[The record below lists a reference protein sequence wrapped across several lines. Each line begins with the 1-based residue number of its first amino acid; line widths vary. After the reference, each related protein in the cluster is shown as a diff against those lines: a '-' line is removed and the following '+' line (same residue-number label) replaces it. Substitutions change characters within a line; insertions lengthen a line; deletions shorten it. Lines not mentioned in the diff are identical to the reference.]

1 MIQVRERH
9 VTSEEAYAD
18 VELSY
23 GSHEIDPATAVTIAS
38 WWQAP
43 AGVGYIL
50 AGFASGCEVDDVA
63 LLDDIA
69 ATRRKQG
76 YPTGLAPRD
85 RKALDMLATFVLA
98 ARTPAG
104 EVIGHV
110 HQWLPAGTAHVET
123 RCECGATRIR
133 RGVTY
138 RVYSP

>member
-69 ATRRKQG
+69 ATRREQG

-104 EVIGHV
+104 
-110 HQWLPAGTAHVET
+110 TAHVET